1 MKKRPY
7 IVNVLASSLDGKIA
21 SKPFET
27 DTERR
32 ESGFVLEEDKKVLM
46 DILSG
51 CDAVFMGAN
60 SLRST
65 KGALRVPNSKQQP
78 FWVIFS
84 RYAFPC
90 RKNAFWKQQ
99 GIRKFTFCIDE
110 RIKFL
115 KTREFKSHQSLKCGL
130 DEYLLYLK
138 TQGVRKIALLGGA
151 KLNSLFWS
159 SNYVDEL
166 RLTISPRI
174 IGSKR
179 AINMIDL
186 NKNLNQDLKLI
197 EAKTI
202 KDYFYLKY
210 SVPK

>member
-7 IVNVLASSLDGKIA
+7 IVNVLATSLDGKIA

-90 RKNAFWKQQ
+90 KNHAFWKQQ
-99 GIRKFTFCIDE
+99 GIRKFTFRIDK
-110 RIKFL
+110 RIKLL

-151 KLNSLFWS
+151 ELNSIFWS

-174 IGSKR
+174 IGSNQ
-179 AINMIDL
+179 AIDILYL
-186 NKNLNQDLKLI
+186 NEDLKKILKLEKI
-197 EAKTI
+197 KT
-202 KDYFYLKY
+202 KKNHLFLKY
-210 SVPK
+210 LVSK